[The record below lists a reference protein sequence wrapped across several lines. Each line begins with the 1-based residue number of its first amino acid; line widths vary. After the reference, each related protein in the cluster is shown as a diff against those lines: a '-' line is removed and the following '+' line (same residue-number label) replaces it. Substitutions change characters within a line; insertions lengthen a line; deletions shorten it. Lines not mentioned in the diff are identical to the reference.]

1 MRQSYTLRGKAS
13 RSLEP
18 SLQGGVPATA
28 RAARVHSALLWTPFV
43 LALVGLFFQA
53 SISIGE
59 LSRLT
64 KEGTAPD
71 IVNTLRPVLMQSLW
85 LMMGAAAMAVCSRI
99 RGRFWLASAWA
110 GLLLSW
116 CALLWLALK
125 LSGTLTIN
133 GATRWIGVPLP
144 GLSGMTVQP
153 AEFYKLATLLWL
165 TAVWSV
171 PRLRPTLGTWLLALL
186 WLSGIAL
193 IILQPDKDTAG
204 LVLLLGFGMCFLGG
218 LRAHWVL
225 LGVLTVGLLM
235 GAVVAMPLVLGAL
248 RNQPWETQ
256 PGAYVVKRTQATLDP
271 WAHEREVGYQ
281 MVRAQIAVG
290 SGGLLGVG
298 VGVGREK
305 HGLPAVE
312 SDYIFAAIAEELGL
326 VGSLIVMGLFALL
339 VWACFH
345 SAARAPTRAARLYLA
360 GLGLWIGVGALMNLS
375 MAVGLLPTMGLPL
388 PLVSAGGSALVS
400 LMAAVGVGHA
410 LMREVR

>member
-1 MRQSYTLRGKAS
+1 MRPSYGLKKDS
-13 RSLEP
+13 RSLAP
-18 SLQGGVPATA
+18 SLQGSAPATA
-28 RAARVHSALLWTPFV
+28 RAARVHPVLLWTPFA

-59 LSRLT
+59 LSRLP
-64 KEGTAPD
+64 KEGSAPN
-71 IVNTLRPVLMQSLW
+71 IVDTLRPVLMQSLW
-85 LMMGAAAMAVCSRI
+85 FIIGAGAMAACGRI
-99 RGRFWLASAWA
+99 RGRFWLASAWMW
-110 GLLLSW
+110 LLLSW
-116 CALLWLALK
+116 VALLWLALK
-125 LSGTLTIN
+125 LPGALTIN

-153 AEFYKLATLLWL
+153 VEFYKLATLLWL
-165 TAVWSV
+165 TAVWSA
-171 PRLRPTLGTWLLALL
+171 PRMRPTLGTWLLALL
-186 WLSGIAL
+186 WFSGIAL

-204 LVLLLGFGMCFLGG
+204 LVFLLGFGMCFLGG
-218 LRAHWVL
+218 LRAYWVL
-225 LGVLTVGLLM
+225 LGVLMGGLLM
-235 GAVVAMPLVLGAL
+235 GAVVAIPLVLGAL
-248 RNQPWETQ
+248 RNQPWQTQ
-256 PGAYVVKRTQATLDP
+256 PGAYVVKRLQATLDP

-326 VGSLIVMGLFALL
+326 LGSLTVIGLFALL

-345 SAARAPTRAARLYLA
+345 SAARAPTRAGRLYLA

-388 PLVSAGGSALVS
+388 PFVSAGGSALVS
-400 LMAAVGVGHA
+400 LMAAVGIGHA

>member
-1 MRQSYTLRGKAS
+1 MRQSYTVRKAS
-13 RSLEP
+13 RSVAP
-18 SLQGGVPATA
+18 SLSGSAPAAA
-28 RAARVHSALLWTPFV
+28 RAARVHPALLWTPFV
-43 LALVGLFFQA
+43 LALVGLFFQT
-53 SISIGE
+53 SISVGE

-71 IVNTLRPVLMQSLW
+71 IVSTLRPVLMQSLW
-85 LMMGAAAMAVCSRI
+85 LVIGAAAMAVCGRV
-99 RGRFWLASAWA
+99 RGQFWLASAWV

-116 CALLWLALK
+116 GALLWLALK
-125 LSGTLTIN
+125 LPGALTIN
-133 GATRWIGVPLP
+133 GATRWISVPMLQ
-144 GLSGMTVQP
+144 GMTVQP
-153 AEFYKLATLLWL
+153 VEFYKLATLLWL
-165 TAVWSV
+165 TALWSA
-171 PRLRPTLGTWLLALL
+171 PRLRPTLGTWLLAVL
-186 WLSGIAL
+186 WFSGVAL

-204 LVLLLGFGMCFLGG
+204 LVFLLGFGMCFLGG
-218 LRAHWVL
+218 LRAYWVL
-225 LGVLTVGLLM
+225 LGVLMGGLLM

-248 RNQPWETQ
+248 RNQPWQTQ
-256 PGAYVVKRTQATLDP
+256 PGAYVVKRLQATLDP
-271 WAHEREVGYQ
+271 WAHERGVGYQ

-326 VGSLIVMGLFALL
+326 VGSLMVLGLFALL

-345 SAARAPTRAARLYLA
+345 SAARAPTRAGRLYLA

-388 PLVSAGGSALVS
+388 PFVSAGGSALVS
-400 LMAAVGVGHA
+400 LMAAIGIGHA
-410 LMREVR
+410 LMQEVR

>member
-1 MRQSYTLRGKAS
+1 MT
-13 RSLEP
+13 P
-18 SLQGGVPATA
+18 SLSGSAPAAA
-28 RAARVHSALLWTPFV
+28 RAARVHPALLWTPFA
-43 LALVGLFFQA
+43 LALIGLFFQA

-71 IVNTLRPVLMQSLW
+71 IVSTLRPVLMQSLW
-85 LMMGAAAMAVCSRI
+85 LVIGAAAMAVCGRV
-99 RGRFWLASAWA
+99 RGQFWLASAWV

-116 CALLWLALK
+116 GALLWLALK
-125 LSGTLTIN
+125 LPGALTIN
-133 GATRWIGVPLP
+133 GATRWIGVPMLQ
-144 GLSGMTVQP
+144 GMTVQP
-153 AEFYKLATLLWL
+153 VEFYKLATLLWL
-165 TAVWSV
+165 TAVWSA
-171 PRLRPTLGTWLLALL
+171 PRMRPTLGTWLSALL
-186 WLSGIAL
+186 WFSGIAL

-204 LVLLLGFGMCFLGG
+204 LVFLLGFGMCFLGG
-218 LRAHWVL
+218 LRAQWVL
-225 LGVLTVGLLM
+225 LGVLAGGMLI
-235 GAVVAMPLVLGAL
+235 GAVVATPLVLGAL
-248 RNQPWETQ
+248 RNQPWQTQ
-256 PGAYVVKRTQATLDP
+256 PGAYVVKRMQATLDP
-271 WAHEREVGYQ
+271 WAHERGVGYQ

-326 VGSLIVMGLFALL
+326 VGSLMVLGLFALL

-345 SAARAPTRAARLYLA
+345 SAARAPTRAGRLYLA

-400 LMAAVGVGHA
+400 LMAAIGIGHA

>member
-1 MRQSYTLRGKAS
+1 MRQSYTLRKAS
-13 RSLEP
+13 RSVSP
-18 SLQGGVPATA
+18 SPQGSVPATA
-28 RAARVHSALLWTPFV
+28 SAARVHPALLWTPFV

-59 LSRLT
+59 LSCLT
-64 KEGTAPD
+64 KEGGVPSVVD
-71 IVNTLRPVLMQSLW
+71 TLRPVLMQSLW
-85 LMMGAAAMAVCSRI
+85 FVIGMAAMAACGRI
-99 RGRFWLASAWA
+99 RGRFWVASAWS

-116 CALLWLALK
+116 GALLWLALK
-125 LSGTLTIN
+125 LPGALTIN
-133 GATRWIGVPLP
+133 GATRWIGVSMLQ
-144 GLSGMTVQP
+144 GISVQP

-165 TAVWSV
+165 TAVWSA
-171 PRLRPTLGTWLLALL
+171 PRMRPTLGTWLLALL
-186 WLSGIAL
+186 WFSGIAL
-193 IILQPDKDTAG
+193 VILQPDKDTAG
-204 LVLLLGFGMCFLGG
+204 LVFLLGFGMCFLSG

-225 LGVLTVGLLM
+225 LGVLTGGLLM
-235 GAVVAMPLVLGAL
+235 GAVVAIPLVLGAL

-256 PGAYVVKRTQATLDP
+256 PGAYVVKRIQATLDP

-326 VGSLIVMGLFALL
+326 LGSLTVIGLFALL

-345 SAARAPTRAARLYLA
+345 SAARAPTRAGRLYLA

-388 PLVSAGGSALVS
+388 PFVSAGGSALVS
-400 LMAAVGVGHA
+400 LMAAVGIGHA
-410 LMREVR
+410 LMREAR

>member
-1 MRQSYTLRGKAS
+1 MRQSYTIRKAS
-13 RSLEP
+13 RSVAP
-18 SLQGGVPATA
+18 SLSGSAPAAA
-28 RAARVHSALLWTPFV
+28 RAARVHPALLWTPFV
-43 LALVGLFFQA
+43 LALVGLFFQT
-53 SISIGE
+53 SISVGE

-71 IVNTLRPVLMQSLW
+71 IVSTLRPVLMQSLW
-85 LMMGAAAMAVCSRI
+85 LVIGAAAMAVCGRV
-99 RGRFWLASAWA
+99 RGQFWLASAWV

-116 CALLWLALK
+116 GALLWLALK
-125 LSGTLTIN
+125 LPGALTIN
-133 GATRWIGVPLP
+133 GATRWISVPM
-144 GLSGMTVQP
+144 GMTVQP
-153 AEFYKLATLLWL
+153 VEFYKLATLLWL
-165 TAVWSV
+165 AAVWSA
-171 PRLRPTLGTWLLALL
+171 PRMRPALGTWLLALL
-186 WLSGIAL
+186 WFSGIAL

-204 LVLLLGFGMCFLGG
+204 LVFLLGFGICFLGG

-225 LGVLTVGLLM
+225 LGVLTGGLLM
-235 GAVVAMPLVLGAL
+235 GAVVATPLVLGAL
-248 RNQPWETQ
+248 RNQPWQTQ
-256 PGAYVVKRTQATLDP
+256 PGAYVVKRMQATLDP

-326 VGSLIVMGLFALL
+326 LGSLTVIGLFALL

-345 SAARAPTRAARLYLA
+345 SAARAPTRAGRLYLA

-388 PLVSAGGSALVS
+388 PFVSAGGSALVS
-400 LMAAVGVGHA
+400 LMAAIGIGHA
-410 LMREVR
+410 LMQEVR